1 MQRPCTAL
9 QQPIAARRPC
19 SSQLPP
25 ERPAAAKTCRQ
36 TALQQP
42 TAARETC
49 NSKDPAPL
57 PTFRKTSSAPHRV
70 HLVAVP
76 VHPVPPSQQI
86 RSSRHRPPRTLSSL
100 LDLPILTSPDPANHL
115 DLPILT
121 SPHPANHLFDLQPIV
136 KVQQDRT
143 VCVQNCGLH
152 CSCSEGFP
160 HHWQENTSARGVGR
174 LCLRCISNWSS
185 SQSLLSLPQSPL
197 FSVHPPCSPQSP
209 RPLPPLPSPHSPPP
223 RPPLVSKPPPPQST
237 GTINGGASL
246 SQPPQLPVSP
256 KHTFSS
262 TSLFPF
268 LGSSHPPQDN
278 RCCCLESRALRK
290 HKSKTSCAQTIS
302 QYVLLNSAYEN
313 MFY

>member
-25 ERPAAAKTCRQ
+25 ERPAAAKTRRQ

-100 LDLPILTSPDPANHL
+100 LDLPILTSP
-115 DLPILT
+115 
-121 SPHPANHLFDLQPIV
+121 HPANHLFDLQPI
-136 KVQQDRT
+136 
-143 VCVQNCGLH
+143 GH
-152 CSCSEGFP
+152 PPS
-160 HHWQENTSARGVGR
+160 
-174 LCLRCISNWSS
+174 
-185 SQSLLSLPQSPL
+185 L
-197 FSVHPPCSPQSP
+197 FSPFPN
-209 RPLPPLPSPHSPPP
+209 LPSSPSTPPFSPPITTTSTP
-223 RPPLVSKPPPPQST
+223 TTTTSSIQTTAPPTNRNDQWRGFLIPATSIT
-237 GTINGGASL
+237 GAA
-246 SQPPQLPVSP
+246 V
-256 KHTFSS
+256 
-262 TSLFPF
+262 
-268 LGSSHPPQDN
+268 
-278 RCCCLESRALRK
+278 
-290 HKSKTSCAQTIS
+290 
-302 QYVLLNSAYEN
+302 
-313 MFY
+313 

>member
-1 MQRPCTAL
+1 MEEENNKLEDKRKYFTAAPL
-9 QQPIAARRPC
+9 KEGLVQRPC

-121 SPHPANHLFDLQPIV
+121 SPHPANHLFDLQPI
-136 KVQQDRT
+136 
-143 VCVQNCGLH
+143 
-152 CSCSEGFP
+152 
-160 HHWQENTSARGVGR
+160 GR
-174 LCLRCISNWSS
+174 PP
-185 SQSLLSLPQSPL
+185 SLFSPSPNLPSSLPTPNHHDHLFYPNHRSPN
-197 FSVHPPCSPQSP
+197 QQE
-209 RPLPPLPSPHSPPP
+209 RPMARLPYPSH
-223 RPPLVSKPPPPQST
+223 L
-237 GTINGGASL
+237 NY
-246 SQPPQLPVSP
+246 
-256 KHTFSS
+256 
-262 TSLFPF
+262 
-268 LGSSHPPQDN
+268 
-278 RCCCLESRALRK
+278 RCCCLEDTGSQRTRE
-290 HKSKTSCAQTIS
+290 SKTSYAQINFAIPK
-302 QYVLLNSAYEN
+302 YFVLV
-313 MFY
+313 

>member
-1 MQRPCTAL
+1 MQ
-9 QQPIAARRPC
+9 RPC

-121 SPHPANHLFDLQPIV
+121 SPHPANHLFDLQPIGRPPSLFSPSPNLPSSPSTPPFSPPITTTSTPTTTTSSI
-136 KVQQDRT
+136 QTTAPPTNRNDQWR
-143 VCVQNCGLH
+143 
-152 CSCSEGFP
+152 GFP
-160 HHWQENTSARGVGR
+160 IPATS
-174 LCLRCISNWSS
+174 I
-185 SQSLLSLPQSPL
+185 
-197 FSVHPPCSPQSP
+197 
-209 RPLPPLPSPHSPPP
+209 
-223 RPPLVSKPPPPQST
+223 T
-237 GTINGGASL
+237 GAA
-246 SQPPQLPVSP
+246 V
-256 KHTFSS
+256 
-262 TSLFPF
+262 
-268 LGSSHPPQDN
+268 
-278 RCCCLESRALRK
+278 
-290 HKSKTSCAQTIS
+290 
-302 QYVLLNSAYEN
+302 
-313 MFY
+313 

>member
-1 MQRPCTAL
+1 MFQSSSTIKRGASVTAS
-9 QQPIAARRPC
+9 QRPC

-76 VHPVPPSQQI
+76 VHPAPPSQQI
-86 RSSRHRPPRTLSSL
+86 FSSRHCPPRTLSS
-100 LDLPILTSPDPANHL
+100 HL
-115 DLPILT
+115 DLPNLT

-136 KVQQDRT
+136 EVQQDRT

-174 LCLRCISNWSS
+174 LCLRWGLN
-185 SQSLLSLPQSPL
+185 LS
-197 FSVHPPCSPQSP
+197 
-209 RPLPPLPSPHSPPP
+209 
-223 RPPLVSKPPPPQST
+223 
-237 GTINGGASL
+237 
-246 SQPPQLPVSP
+246 PQLPKP
-256 KHTFSS
+256 E
-262 TSLFPF
+262 L
-268 LGSSHPPQDN
+268 
-278 RCCCLESRALRK
+278 
-290 HKSKTSCAQTIS
+290 
-302 QYVLLNSAYEN
+302 
-313 MFY
+313 

>member
-1 MQRPCTAL
+1 MFQNSSTIKRGASATALQRPCSG
-9 QQPIAARRPC
+9 QN
-19 SSQLPP
+19 LPP
-25 ERPAAAKTCRQ
+25 DGPAAAKTCRQ

-49 NSKDPAPL
+49 NSKDPTPL

-70 HLVAVP
+70 HLVAIP
-76 VHPVPPSQQI
+76 VHPIPPSQQI
-86 RSSRHRPPRTLSSL
+86 FSSRHCPPRTLSS
-100 LDLPILTSPDPANHL
+100 HL
-115 DLPILT
+115 DLPNLT

-136 KVQQDRT
+136 EVQQDRT

-209 RPLPPLPSPHSPPP
+209 PLIFHHRPT
-223 RPPLVSKPPPPQST
+223 Q
-237 GTINGGASL
+237 
-246 SQPPQLPVSP
+246 
-256 KHTFSS
+256 
-262 TSLFPF
+262 
-268 LGSSHPPQDN
+268 
-278 RCCCLESRALRK
+278 
-290 HKSKTSCAQTIS
+290 
-302 QYVLLNSAYEN
+302 
-313 MFY
+313 FYRND